1 MTMQQVATKTT
12 LPRDITM
19 SKAEK
24 IGIVIDHLVDALGG
38 EPGCTMRRAVV
49 LADIDEHPGTT
60 QADIM
65 KRLEIDKSTLNRD
78 IEWLYDYGCI
88 MRRASLTDARVQ
100 ELTICGYAKKNF
112 DFALFYFDYDHKS
125 LKNFLIRFIHIFDK
139 QKPTLRDAK
148 IVSFLGDKPSARK
161 QEILDDLYDGPSTTD
176 NRAINN
182 LVDFGIVE
190 KRK

>member
-1 MTMQQVATKTT
+1 MALQAQQI

-24 IGIVIDHLVDALGG
+24 IGIVLDHLVNALGG
-38 EPGCTMRRAVV
+38 EPGCTLRRAVV
-49 LADIDEHPGTT
+49 LADIDEFPGTT
-60 QADIM
+60 QSEIM

-78 IEWLYDYGCI
+78 IEWLYDYGCV
-88 MRRASLTDARVQ
+88 MRRQSPYDARVQ

-112 DFALFYFDYDHKS
+112 DYALYFFDYDHKS
-125 LKNFLIRFIHIFDK
+125 LKNCLIRLINIFDK

-148 IVSFLGDKPSARK
+148 IITYLGDKTSAKK
-161 QEILDDLYDGPSTTD
+161 QEIIDHLYDGPSTTD

-182 LVDFGIVE
+182 LVDFGIIE
-190 KRK
+190 KRDD